1 MKTKPAVKYDPLAV
15 KLTAYEQSIEDAMD
29 ENTPIPHAS
38 PEVIAEV
45 RAGLAELAKSLR
57 GGKRPGSGRKPRE
70 TRRTM
75 VLLSPAA
82 RTRLEELAK
91 SHGSLSAAVEK
102 AVMTLR
108 D

>member
-1 MKTKPAVKYDPLAV
+1 MKPQHRIKTVKEVPLSP
-15 KLTAYEQSIEDAMD
+15 YEQAIEDAID
-29 ENTPIPHAS
+29 ETAPIRHAS
-38 PEVIAEV
+38 PELMEEV
-45 RAGLAELAKSLR
+45 RAGLAEMAISLR

-91 SHGSLSAAVEK
+91 QTGSLSAAVEK
-102 AVMTLR
+102 AVMALR
-108 D
+108 